1 MARCSKK
8 CCAIASLIAMS
19 VTLLISSIVGIIS
32 VSAVTQDLRN
42 QRESSDKYS
51 VGDTR
56 IIDPSEYL
64 NLGLC
69 VGIAMTVDSLESTVS
84 ATLYSLSTPPKL
96 DTKDDVDHTVKFH
109 GDYRYAYFYLYRG
122 SNVTIS
128 ACTPVWRA
136 EYEVFVIRGRNN
148 FELWND
154 GHGGT
159 PVFDQFKVTALCS
172 PTITPD
178 RFPTIS
184 ISESDEWYFATDKSA
199 PDGSTVWLFL
209 QRYEYT
215 VKSSSVISS
224 CNAGGLNHPESCTV
238 VTSPGTTYLL
248 KIGSGPSESI
258 VVASIG
264 CDVDDALV
272 AAIILALVIV
282 AILASFGLVL
292 VIRNSQTCRQRLQNL
307 KGIVACYQCFGYHH
321 CDTMA

>member
-8 CCAIASLIAMS
+8 CCAIASLIAIS

-51 VGDTR
+51 IGDTR

-69 VGIAMTVDSLESTVS
+69 VGIAMTVHSLESTVN

-96 DTKDDVDHTVKFH
+96 DTKDDVNHTVKFH
-109 GDYRYAYFYLYRG
+109 GDDRYAYFYLYRG

-128 ACTPVWRA
+128 ACTALRIA
-136 EYEVFVIRGRNN
+136 EYNVLVFKGRNN
-148 FELWND
+148 YDLWKN
-154 GHGGT
+154 GHEGS
-159 PVFDQFKVTALCS
+159 PVFYKLKVTALCDSVIPS
-172 PTITPD
+172 PI
-178 RFPTIS
+178 RTIS
-184 ISESDEWYFATDKSA
+184 IPEADEWYFATDKSA

-238 VTSPGTTYLL
+238 VKSPDTTYLL

-264 CDVDDALV
+264 CDVDDASV